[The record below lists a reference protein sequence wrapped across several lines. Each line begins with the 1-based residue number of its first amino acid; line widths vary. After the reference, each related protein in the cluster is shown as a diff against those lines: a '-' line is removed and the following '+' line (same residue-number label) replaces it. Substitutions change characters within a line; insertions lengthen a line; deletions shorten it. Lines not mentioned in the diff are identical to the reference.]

1 MATVIFPSE
10 LEKLI
15 GENNLVVDAR
25 VFRDVVMELIQRYP
39 ELAESSFDKMAI
51 AIDDV
56 IIIDPLLEP
65 VAPDSEVYFFHF
77 VTGG

>member
-1 MATVIFPSE
+1 MATVIFPNE

-15 GENNLVVDAR
+15 GENHVIVDGSI
-25 VFRDVVMELIQRYP
+25 FRDVVTELMQRYP
-39 ELAESSFDKMAI
+39 ELKESSLDKMAV

-56 IIIDPLLEP
+56 IIVDPLLEP
-65 VAPDSEVYFFHF
+65 INSGSEIYFFHF